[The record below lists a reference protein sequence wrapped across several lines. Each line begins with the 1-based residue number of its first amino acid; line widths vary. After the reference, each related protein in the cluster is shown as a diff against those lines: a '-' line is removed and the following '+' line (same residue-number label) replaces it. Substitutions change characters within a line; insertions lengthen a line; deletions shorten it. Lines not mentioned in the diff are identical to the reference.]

1 MAVRI
6 RMKRMGRVNRPF
18 YRVCAIDS
26 KRGRD
31 GRVIE
36 ELGYY
41 DPLVREVDAR
51 AILKAERL
59 AYWISVGAVPSDRVS
74 VLAKKYG
81 VNGTHVEAQRAALE
95 RLKVNKPKA
104 PPPMKVPPK
113 KVEEPAAAA
122 SEASAEGADGGEGS
136 AEAST

>member
-51 AILKAERL
+51 AILKGERI
-59 AYWISVGAVPSDRVS
+59 AYWMSVGALPSERCT
-74 VLAKKYG
+74 VLIKKYG
-81 VNGTHVEAQRAALE
+81 HEGTHLAAQQTALE
-95 RLKVNKPKA
+95 RLKINKPKA
-104 PPPMKVPPK
+104 PPPVKIPLK
-113 KVEEPAAAA
+113 KAEPVAEAPAEGGGEAPAAEAA
-122 SEASAEGADGGEGS
+122 E
-136 AEAST
+136 

>member
-1 MAVRI
+1 MAVSI

-51 AILKAERL
+51 AILKGERL
-59 AYWISVGAVPSDRVS
+59 AYWVSVGAIPSDRVS
-74 VLAKKYG
+74 VLIKKYG
-81 VNGTHVEAQRAALE
+81 LNGTHAEAQRAALE
-95 RLKVNKPKA
+95 RLKVTKPKA

-113 KVEEPAAAA
+113 KAPEPTPAA
-122 SEASAEGADGGEGS
+122 SEGEASAEGGGDS
-136 AEAST
+136 AG